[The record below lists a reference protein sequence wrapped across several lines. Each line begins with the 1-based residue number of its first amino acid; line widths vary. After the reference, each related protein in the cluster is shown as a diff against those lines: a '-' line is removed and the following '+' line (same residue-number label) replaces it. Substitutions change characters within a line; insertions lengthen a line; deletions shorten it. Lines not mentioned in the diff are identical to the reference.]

1 MSIDSGLRKELAKF
15 CSSKRTY
22 RSDFSPTMPTHWS
35 PQHVRHPDTGE
46 AFTDPGAWRFV
57 KDLLE
62 AGHPVEVITL
72 DKPPGKKGY
81 VLKCKG
87 YSSEIIYIKLQ
98 ILSGFVIGR
107 SFHVSVVREKQQ

>member
-1 MSIDSGLRKELAKF
+1 MPKRCAMTIDDGLRKELAKF

-35 PQHVRHPDTGE
+35 PQHVKHPVTGD
-46 AFTDPGAWRFV
+46 AFTDPGAWNFV

-62 AGHPVEVITL
+62 AGHPVEVIIL

-81 VLKCKG
+81 VLKCEG
-87 YSSEIIYIKLQ
+87 YS
-98 ILSGFVIGR
+98 
-107 SFHVSVVREKQQ
+107 